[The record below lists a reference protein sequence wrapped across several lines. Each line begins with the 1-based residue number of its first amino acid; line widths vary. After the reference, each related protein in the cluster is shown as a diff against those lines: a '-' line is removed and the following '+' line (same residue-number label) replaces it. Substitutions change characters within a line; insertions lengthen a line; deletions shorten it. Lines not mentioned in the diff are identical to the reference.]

1 MLFET
6 LRVIVQLH
14 FYALLELN
22 LDEGDMYASCI
33 YSKNKRLNLILS
45 FSTLLQL
52 LRISLKKFPVYQTYN
67 IVRPLR

>member
-22 LDEGDMYASCI
+22 LDEGDMYASCT

-52 LRISLKKFPVYQTYN
+52 LRISLKNVPVYQTYN